1 MNYLLTFQNKLNN
14 FTSICN
20 IISKPF
26 YVVIAKRYYPKL
38 ALPELSASNALRI
51 LRVFTKDKAL
61 PTPAINYVPMLQ
73 AFYKTYGE
81 RKEFFKSVRKTAM
94 SGEFMF
100 KPSDHMPLIQEL
112 KDLGFLMYYLRAS
125 YSTQGIHEIN
135 RVAKPSAKDYLSQSQ
150 TPQKLSLEEKTNIF
164 MEMHDEIIK
173 KMEFY
178 QDIYEKQHIINW
190 EMIKLWEDYIK
201 NRGSI
206 VDCYTKK
213 EHNIDNFLQKVFKEN
228 TETREFILSKLKD
241 KYENLKKQS
250 NLPNELFDTLQE
262 NCFLEEDYKNKI
274 TAIKEAINLLEA
286 DTSLNNNALILLAIC
301 SNAVVLDENSMP
313 KLTTEVYTLFR
324 KFPELFNIKYKDFKP
339 DVNQIFNALKQ
350 KNYLIKQSSEEIPEG
365 HLVSTAPLLHK
376 TLIIFTDN
384 GTYCTAMFTSA
395 KKGTELLSPT
405 QECNFDPETRNK
417 EQRFLVFPHFIL
429 CPDDTITVDLLA
441 VGYAQDKDVHAKI
454 IRFFEEKQNEWENN
468 NVQEPMI
475 VNAEVFRNIA
485 KMFYKEHLENTE
497 NDYQKFKDDL
507 ARNNTEEK
515 KKLYWEQ
522 RSKSKN
528 DAIEELNKQKYLS
541 KLPENFQKLF
551 ALLQY
556 FEKQNESQQQFAA
569 KREKNKQ
576 MEIEYQNREAKRKQE
591 EENRKATG
599 NLTLTE
605 KRIAKQKQI
614 AENKKATLAIED
626 APSENKADNK

>member
-14 FTSICN
+14 FTSVCN

-61 PTPAINYVPMLQ
+61 PTPATNYVPMLQ
-73 AFYKTYGE
+73 AFYKTHSE
-81 RKEFFKSVRKTAM
+81 REEFFKSLRKTAL
-94 SGEFMF
+94 SREFVF
-100 KPSDHMPLIQEL
+100 KPTDHMPLIQEL
-112 KDLGFLMYYLRAS
+112 KDLSFLMYYLRES

-178 QDIYEKQHIINW
+178 QDIYEKQHIIDW
-190 EMIKLWEDYIK
+190 EMIKVWEDYIK

-206 VDCYTKK
+206 IDCYTEK
-213 EHNIDNFLQKVFKEN
+213 EHNIDNFLQKVLKEN
-228 TETREFILSKLKD
+228 TLPRDIIMSKLKD

-250 NLPNELFDTLQE
+250 NLPNELFNTLQE
-262 NCFLEEDYKNKI
+262 KCFLEEDYKNKI
-274 TAIKEAINLLEA
+274 AAMKEAINLLENH
-286 DTSLNNNALILLAIC
+286 TSLNNNALILLAIC
-301 SNAVVLDENSMP
+301 SNAVVLDENFMP
-313 KLTTEVYTLFR
+313 KLTREVYTLFNQ
-324 KFPELFNIKYKDFKP
+324 FPERFDIKYTDFKP
-339 DVNQIFNALKQ
+339 DTTDIFNALKQ
-350 KNYLIKQSSEEIPEG
+350 KNYLIKQSSDQIPKG

-376 TLIIFTDN
+376 TLIIFTNN

-485 KMFYKEHLENTE
+485 KMFYKEHFENLE
-497 NDYQKFKDDL
+497 NDYQNFL
-507 ARNNTEEK
+507 
-515 KKLYWEQ
+515 KKLKAMTPKDKQEYLKGLSEL
-522 RSKSKN
+522 KN
-528 DAIEELNKQKYLS
+528 NAIEELNKQKYLS